1 MKHLFSVV
9 YGGESGIRTHVTLSS
24 KHAFQACAFSHSAI
38 SPANV
43 LRWEAG
49 WEVGGWRDRR
59 ASRTSCSILW
69 MSPQNRNLIRLAKP
83 NLAKAPSGVPVS
95 EQRIDEFSECRRA
108 KIGGSHARRSAG
120 VQESLFGDAVAA
132 RVCASGEAAP
142 FPCPFDASSEAF
154 FSLSTTR

>member
-1 MKHLFSVV
+1 
-9 YGGESGIRTHVTLSS
+9 
-24 KHAFQACAFSHSAI
+24 
-38 SPANV
+38 V
-43 LRWEAG
+43 LRWEAN
-49 WEVGGWRDRR
+49 WEVGGWCNRR

-69 MSPQNRNLIRLAKP
+69 MSPLNRNLIRLAKP
-83 NLAKAPSGVPVS
+83 NLAKTPNGVPVS
-95 EQRIDEFSECRRA
+95 KERRMSFRSVGRA

-120 VQESLFGDAVAA
+120 VQESLFADAVAA